1 MFFNYYWWDI
11 VAKKANILK
20 GYIGKNLESRLREG
34 ITVDLEQCGFEL
46 CGSTYMQI
54 FQWTHA
60 VQTHVVQGSANSW
73 ESSHAEV
80 SLKLQQIFDCTGS
93 GVPHPLVQG
102 SMLVISLLAPHL
114 EWT

>member
-54 FQWTHA
+54 FP
-60 VQTHVVQGSANSW
+60 VDPCSSNPCGSR
-73 ESSHAEV
+73 V
-80 SLKLQQIFDCTGS
+80 S
-93 GVPHPLVQG
+93 
-102 SMLVISLLAPHL
+102 
-114 EWT
+114 